1 MPTNRTITIKT
12 GRAEQNTLRARSALK
27 LLRRLGLLT
36 PPRCGSLSPL
46 ETIAF
51 PLHSAKFI
59 YEERQRQAGS
69 TDLERELVERELV
82 ERELWQGS
90 TDLEGARRNEGT
102 RRKGDRKKGAR
113 RKGAY

>member
-12 GRAEQNTLRARSALK
+12 GRGEQNTLRARSALK

-51 PLHSAKFI
+51 PLHSAKII

-69 TDLERELVERELV
+69 TDLERELVETKGLAEK
-82 ERELWQGS
+82 
-90 TDLEGARRNEGT
+90 
-102 RRKGDRKKGAR
+102 RKHKRQKKQN
-113 RKGAY
+113 KK

>member
-12 GRAEQNTLRARSALK
+12 GRGEQNTLRARSALK

-36 PPRCGSLSPL
+36 GSLSPL

-82 ERELWQGS
+82 ERELWQG
-90 TDLEGARRNEGT
+90 LPF
-102 RRKGDRKKGAR
+102 
-113 RKGAY
+113 YVQI